1 MERYILRR
9 EPASETSPRFRID
22 YAGVLNPAQLEAV
35 TTVEGPVLVV
45 AGAGSGKTRTL
56 VYRVARLVEMGIDPT
71 RLLLLTFTRK
81 AAGEMLRR
89 ATELLDGRCEKVAGG
104 TFHSFA
110 NLVLRRHGEAIGVAR
125 AATILDRGDA
135 EDVIDIV
142 RAQLGLDKAEKRFP
156 RKQTVASILSMAVN
170 KSVELPSLVEES
182 YVHLLDHLE
191 SLMALRHAYAEYK
204 QRQRLLD
211 YDDLL
216 LKLRDLLAAS
226 AEVRELLGRRYAY
239 VMVDEYQ
246 DTNRLQAEIV
256 RLLASEHD
264 NVMAVGDDAQ
274 SVYSFRG
281 AHFRNI
287 MDFPRLFP
295 GTRIIALEENY
306 RSTQAI
312 LDATNAVIEK
322 ARERY
327 TKRLFTRREGGE
339 TPLLVAAQSEQQQ
352 SQFVCQRILELRE
365 EGVPLREIAVLF
377 RSSFHS
383 FDLELELA
391 RRDIPFVKRGG
402 FRFVESAHIKDVLA
416 HLRIVAN
423 PLDAV
428 SWFRVLRLLEGIG
441 PKTAAD
447 LTRDLGTAVDPA
459 ALLEQAKRG
468 NRTELAAL
476 AGLLRRLAAIAA
488 PAELVQAVVVYYD
501 ALLKRAHPDDFP
513 KRQRDLEQFG
523 VIAARFASLEQ
534 MLSDMALEP
543 PGDSVGDVLA
553 AETPEEGLLTLSTIH
568 SAKGLEWHSVFVIWA
583 LEGRFP
589 SLYNLGKEE
598 EMEEERRLFYVAST
612 RAKEKLYV
620 SYPLNVYDRGSG
632 MILGQPSRFVEDIP
646 ETILRRVMVV
656 EEE

>member
-1 MERYILRR
+1 VLHTRR
-9 EPASETSPRFRID
+9 VDGGIPMLVQCAD
-22 YAGVLNPAQLEAV
+22 EA
-35 TTVEGPVLVV
+35 
-45 AGAGSGKTRTL
+45 
-56 VYRVARLVEMGIDPT
+56 
-71 RLLLLTFTRK
+71 
-81 AAGEMLRR
+81 
-89 ATELLDGRCEKVAGG
+89 
-104 TFHSFA
+104 
-110 NLVLRRHGEAIGVAR
+110 
-125 AATILDRGDA
+125 
-135 EDVIDIV
+135 
-142 RAQLGLDKAEKRFP
+142 
-156 RKQTVASILSMAVN
+156 
-170 KSVELPSLVEES
+170 
-182 YVHLLDHLE
+182 
-191 SLMALRHAYAEYK
+191 
-204 QRQRLLD
+204 
-211 YDDLL
+211 
-216 LKLRDLLAAS
+216 
-226 AEVRELLGRRYAY
+226 
-239 VMVDEYQ
+239 
-246 DTNRLQAEIV
+246 
-256 RLLASEHD
+256 
-264 NVMAVGDDAQ
+264 
-274 SVYSFRG
+274 
-281 AHFRNI
+281 
-287 MDFPRLFP
+287 
-295 GTRIIALEENY
+295 
-306 RSTQAI
+306 TQA
-312 LDATNAVIEK
+312 
-322 ARERY
+322 R
-327 TKRLFTRREGGE
+327 
-339 TPLLVAAQSEQQQ
+339 
-352 SQFVCQRILELRE
+352 FVCQRILELRE

-441 PKTAAD
+441 PKTAVD

-459 ALLEQAKRG
+459 ALLEQARRG

-543 PGDSVGDVLA
+543 PGDSVGDVLS

-620 SYPLNVYDRGSG
+620 SFPLNVYDRGSG